1 MRRAFLFGLAALA
14 LSACASSAA
23 NSNRFSG
30 AFDWSF
36 ETSSFTT
43 DDNQG
48 PYWLSAS
55 EPLVWNQV
63 VAPIRTSGGGPW
75 GRLHLVVEGEL
86 SAPGHYGHLGAYQRE
101 LRVTRVIE
109 STLISASAP
118 PSGS

>member
-1 MRRAFLFGLAALA
+1 MRRAFLFGLAALV
-14 LSACASSAA
+14 LSACASSSAS
-23 NSNRFSG
+23 SNRYSG
-30 AFDWSF
+30 SFDWSF

-48 PYWLSAS
+48 PYWLSAAA
-55 EPLVWNQV
+55 PGVWDQV

-86 SAPGHYGHLGAYQRE
+86 SAPGHYGQLGIYRRE
-101 LRVTRVIE
+101 LHVTRVIE
-109 STLISASAP
+109 SRLIAASAP